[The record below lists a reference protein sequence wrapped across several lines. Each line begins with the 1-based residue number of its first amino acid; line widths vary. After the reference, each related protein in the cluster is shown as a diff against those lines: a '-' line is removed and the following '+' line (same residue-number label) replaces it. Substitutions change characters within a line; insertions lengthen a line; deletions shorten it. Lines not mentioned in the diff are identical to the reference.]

1 MATTGGSRSPA
12 RFMFGC
18 AMIWFVLLAVFG
30 TVTDIRI
37 GVGLLAVIGVVQSF
51 TMLSMSSLII
61 GTAAAELRGRVLG
74 VRMLAVYG
82 LALGLPLAGALIDR
96 IGYVS
101 TVWIFIVI
109 DIAAVAAIAFK
120 WRRAFWP

>member
-1 MATTGGSRSPA
+1 
-12 RFMFGC
+12 
-18 AMIWFVLLAVFG
+18 
-30 TVTDIRI
+30 
-37 GVGLLAVIGVVQSF
+37 
-51 TMLSMSSLII
+51 MSSLII

>member
-1 MATTGGSRSPA
+1 MG
-12 RFMFGC
+12 
-18 AMIWFVLLAVFG
+18 AV
-30 TVTDIRI
+30 
-37 GVGLLAVIGVVQSF
+37 
-51 TMLSMSSLII
+51 

-109 DIAAVAAIAFK
+109 DIAATAAIAFK